1 MEIVLYQ
8 PEIAGNV
15 GAIIRLAANSGISLN
30 LIKPFGFDLQEN
42 KIRRAGLDYH
52 DLSNTKTYNSWEE
65 FREKNTKKSI
75 CCLSSK
81 GTDSYWDTNLNKY
94 DFLLF
99 GPESIGLPN
108 EIISRTEKNS
118 WHNYKGDGKNNR
130 VVLVYN
136 LMTTKTKE
144 VCELEGINYNL
155 IKFREFINPYIYRF
169 FKKVF

>member
-15 GAIIRLAANSGISLN
+15 GAIIRLAANSGVSLN
-30 LIKPFGFDLQEN
+30 LIKPYGFDLQEN

-65 FREKNTKKSI
+65 FIETNKTKSI

-81 GTDSYWDTNLNKY
+81 GKDSYWDTNLNQY
-94 DFLLF
+94 DFMLF

-108 EIISRTEKNS
+108 EIISSYKTITIPMKENS
-118 WHNYKGDGKNNR
+118 RSINLANAVGI
-130 VVLVYN
+130 VVFESLRQASVQ
-136 LMTTKTKE
+136 
-144 VCELEGINYNL
+144 
-155 IKFREFINPYIYRF
+155 
-169 FKKVF
+169 

>member
-15 GAIIRLAANSGISLN
+15 GAIIRLAANSGVSLN

-52 DLSNTKTYNSWEE
+52 DLSNTKTYKSWEE

-108 EIISRTEKNS
+108 EIISSYKTITIPMKENS
-118 WHNYKGDGKNNR
+118 RSINLANSVGI
-130 VVLVYN
+130 VVFESLRQANVQ
-136 LMTTKTKE
+136 
-144 VCELEGINYNL
+144 
-155 IKFREFINPYIYRF
+155 
-169 FKKVF
+169 

>member
-65 FREKNTKKSI
+65 FKEKNTKKNI

-81 GTDSYWDTNLNKY
+81 GADSYWDTNLNKY

-108 EIISRTEKNS
+108 EIISSYKTITIPMKENS
-118 WHNYKGDGKNNR
+118 RSINLANAVGI
-130 VVLVYN
+130 VVFESLRQASV
-136 LMTTKTKE
+136 
-144 VCELEGINYNL
+144 
-155 IKFREFINPYIYRF
+155 
-169 FKKVF
+169 

>member
-15 GAIIRLAANSGISLN
+15 GAIIRLAANSGVSLN

-52 DLSNTKTYNSWEE
+52 DLSNTKTYKSWEE
-65 FREKNTKKSI
+65 FKEKNTKKSI

-108 EIISRTEKNS
+108 EIISSYKTITIPMKENS
-118 WHNYKGDGKNNR
+118 RSINLANSVGI
-130 VVLVYN
+130 VVFESLRQASVQ
-136 LMTTKTKE
+136 
-144 VCELEGINYNL
+144 
-155 IKFREFINPYIYRF
+155 
-169 FKKVF
+169 

>member
-15 GAIIRLAANSGISLN
+15 GAIIRLAANSGVSLN

-52 DLSNTKTYNSWEE
+52 DLSNTKTYKSWEE

-108 EIISRTEKNS
+108 EIISSYKTITIPMKENS
-118 WHNYKGDGKNNR
+118 RSINLANSVGI
-130 VVLVYN
+130 VVFESLRQASVQ
-136 LMTTKTKE
+136 
-144 VCELEGINYNL
+144 
-155 IKFREFINPYIYRF
+155 
-169 FKKVF
+169 